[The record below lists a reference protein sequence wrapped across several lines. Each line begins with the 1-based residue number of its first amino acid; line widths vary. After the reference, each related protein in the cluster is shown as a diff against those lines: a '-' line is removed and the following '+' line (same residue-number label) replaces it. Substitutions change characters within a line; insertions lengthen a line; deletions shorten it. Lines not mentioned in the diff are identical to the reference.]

1 MNSNFIMKKIIKFI
15 LFFVCFILIMNFLGS
30 VLLKDVD
37 IGIAL
42 IGKGIPIVRAVNEE
56 IVGVKLISYMDIIK
70 DKLMSENVFI
80 ELPEDLVELEPEKI
94 DSENVVDEIENNFS
108 GPKIKSVTLDW
119 KNEFK
124 NNTRYSVDVEELK
137 SEKLNFGLTRNGV
150 DVLIYHTHTTET
162 YTKAKGEEYEFSGDF
177 RTLDKNHNVVNVGKR
192 VKELLIKKGIGVY
205 HNEEIYDYPSYNLSY
220 SKAGKGISE
229 ITKKYSNADIVLDIH
244 RDALG
249 SGTQIY
255 RPVINIAGE
264 DVAQLLLVVGSNQGG
279 LNHSK
284 WRENLKFALK
294 IQQIANQKYPG
305 LIRYVI
311 LRKERFNQHV
321 APGALIV
328 EMGATGN
335 TMDEVLR
342 SADLFV
348 DVLAEV
354 VD

>member
-1 MNSNFIMKKIIKFI
+1 MKKIIKFGL
-15 LFFVCFILIMNFLGS
+15 LFACFILIMNFFGS
-30 VLLKDVD
+30 MLLKNAD

-42 IGKGIPIVRAVNEE
+42 IGKGVPIVRAVNEE
-56 IVGVKLISYMDIIK
+56 IVGVRLISYMDIIK

-80 ELPEDLVELEPEKI
+80 ELPEDSVELEPEKI
-94 DSENVVDEIENNFS
+94 EIENVMDEVENDVS
-108 GPKIKSVTLDW
+108 GPEIKSVTLEW

-124 NNTRYSVDVEELK
+124 NNTKYSVDIEELK
-137 SEKLNFGLTRNGV
+137 SEKLNFGLNRKGV

-162 YTKAKGEEYEFSGDF
+162 YTKANGEEYQFSGDF
-177 RTLDKNHNVVNVGKR
+177 RTLDKNHNVVKVGSKI
-192 VKELLIKKGIGVY
+192 KELLEKREIGVY

-220 SKAGKGISE
+220 SKAGKGITE
-229 ITKKYSNADIVLDIH
+229 LTKKYSDADIVLDIH

-249 SGTQIY
+249 SNTEIY

-279 LNHSK
+279 LSHSK

-305 LIRYVI
+305 LLRYVI

-342 SADLFV
+342 AADLFV
-348 DVLAEV
+348 DVLGEV